1 MNELLQL
8 IERTKKYNK
17 LARALSRDEL
27 HISIR
32 ATESKTYIWVRDENR
47 KDIFEGLLND
57 CGELGPSRAGS
68 KKDMYTRLEQNELS
82 LLNFRDEVICRT
94 EESIKNMQENLAK
107 YKLA

>member
-1 MNELLQL
+1 MSELLQL

-17 LARALSRDEL
+17 LARVLNHDEL

-32 ATESKTYIWVRDENR
+32 ATEHKTYIWVRDANL

-57 CGELGPSRAGS
+57 CGELGPSRDGS
-68 KKDMYTRLEQNELS
+68 KEDMYKRLEENELS
-82 LLNFRDEVICRT
+82 LLNFRDEVICST